1 MRHVGLTG
9 GIGSGK
15 NTVAALFKELG
26 VAVIDSDVI
35 SHHITQPAGAAIDT
49 IRKTFGEMYIT
60 ADGAL
65 DRALMRQLVFS
76 DSAARRQL
84 EAILHP
90 LIHAQLLAHAEINNV
105 SGAQHPYLI
114 LVIPLLFESTNYR
127 QLVQRTLVVDCT
139 EEAQIARTMQRS
151 HLDEKIVRAIMASQ
165 VTRTERLRHAD
176 NVIQNNGDLNTLRQQ
191 VDQLHQHYRTA
202 FL

>member
-15 NTVAALFKELG
+15 DTVAALFKELG
-26 VAVIDSDVI
+26 VTVIDSDVI

-49 IRKTFGEMYIT
+49 IRKKFGEMYIT

-76 DSAARRQL
+76 DSAARRRL
-84 EAILHP
+84 EAVLHP

-105 SGAQHPYLI
+105 SGAQHSYLI
-114 LVIPLLFESTNYR
+114 LVIPLLFESSNYR

>member
-15 NTVAALFKELG
+15 NTVATLFKELG

>member
-15 NTVAALFKELG
+15 DTVAAIFKELG
-26 VAVIDSDVI
+26 VTVIDSDVI

>member
-176 NVIQNNGDLNTLRQQ
+176 NVIQNNGDMNTLRQQ

>member
-65 DRALMRQLVFS
+65 KRALMRQLVFS

>member
-151 HLDEKIVRAIMASQ
+151 CLDEKIVRAIMASQ

>member
-114 LVIPLLFESTNYR
+114 LVIPLLFESPNYR